1 MRSLVC
7 ACAVGINCFVIS
19 VSDLESRD
27 KDGTPVH
34 VINIDIQDNH
44 EEATIGAFI
53 ICDLITTVRALS
65 RCLFVCLSVCLSVF
79 VCLTVF
85 LHASQIKLV
94 KMLQVLTE
102 SKPRA
107 YPKHHSRHKQ
117 RPQSRA
123 EAMILSR
130 LFSLY
135 NTPRSQG

>member
-1 MRSLVC
+1 M
-7 ACAVGINCFVIS
+7 FVIS

-65 RCLFVCLSVCLSVF
+65 PAVFLSVCLSVF
-79 VCLTVF
+79 VCLTVRIF

-102 SKPRA
+102 SKPSV